1 MNTPASIA
9 VIGAGLIGR
18 RHIEHIDAE
27 PQARLAAI
35 VDPTDDARA
44 FAAGKHVPYFPNI
57 AALLAADRPDGMI
70 VATPN
75 QLHVAHGLEAI
86 EAGIPVLIEKPI
98 SSDSASGERL
108 VVAAEKAGV
117 PLLVGHHRRHN
128 PLIARAKA
136 AIEAGELGRI
146 VAVHAF
152 FWLMKPD
159 DYFET
164 PWRRQKGAG
173 PLLVNAIHDIDLL
186 RHLCGDIVSVQA
198 FQSRVIRQNPVDET
212 TVMSLRFASGALGTV
227 SITDCAVAPWS
238 WEQTTGENPAYPNSG
253 EICYFIGGTH
263 GSLSV
268 PRLDLWSNGERRGW
282 RESFSV
288 TREIAPAKDPLRLQI
303 GHFCRVIKG
312 EELPLISGLE
322 GLKTLKVVEA
332 VQLAAD
338 RGMAVDI

>member
-1 MNTPASIA
+1 MNRPASIA

-35 VDPTDDARA
+35 VDPTDEARA
-44 FAAGKHVPYFPNI
+44 FAAGKGVPYFPHI
-57 AALLAADRPDGMI
+57 AALLAADRPDGVI
-70 VATPN
+70 IATPN
-75 QLHVAHGLEAI
+75 QLHVEHGLAAI
-86 EAGIPVLIEKPI
+86 EAGIPVLIEKPL

-108 VVAAEKAGV
+108 VVAAESAGV

-128 PLIARAKA
+128 RLIARAKA
-136 AIEAGELGRI
+136 AIEAGRLGRI

-159 DYFET
+159 AYFDT

-198 FQSRVIRQNPVDET
+198 FQNRAIRQNPVDET

-227 SITDCAVAPWS
+227 SITDSAVAPWS
-238 WEQTTGENPAYPNSG
+238 WEQTTGENPAYPHSG
-253 EICYFIGGTH
+253 EICYFIAGTH
-263 GSLSV
+263 GSLSI
-268 PRLDLWSNGERRGW
+268 PRLDLWSNGEKRGW
-282 RESFSV
+282 HEPFSV
-288 TREIAPAKDPLRLQI
+288 TREIAPAEDPLRLQI

-312 EELPLISGLE
+312 EEPPLVSGLE